1 MTDPTARLAGNTPL
15 PVEDKRLMDEGIAEK
30 ISLLCHIRKTPNV
43 LYGMFLELT
52 RQFYS
57 DHNNIPIDTCAHWD
71 PDPTKSS
78 IWIDEEMEWDEE
90 NIEKRPAIYIKLGNI
105 TYKSLTGRHDSRMG
119 VDLEQGEYKQSRNGE
134 GTVTWVHIGSSK
146 TEAAILAGSTLDYID
161 AFSWVIRDDLR
172 FQTFELSSISPMAY
186 EKEWPTRKNQK
197 SVSAVWSLRR
207 LRSKIPGRLSLR
219 VQS

>member
-1 MTDPTARLAGNTPL
+1 MTDPTA
-15 PVEDKRLMDEGIAEK
+15 EGIAEK

-186 EKEWPTRKNQK
+186 EKESKERFR
-197 SVSAVWSLRR
+197 SVVTAAFTFQDTWTIKLESPKLKKVLFNAGQGLIVRGIL
-207 LRSKIPGRLSLR
+207 
-219 VQS
+219 